1 MPRSSRNINSRP
13 QQVSPLADISVQ
25 FKHQGR
31 PFGRVSPHDRAH
43 TATALMWPT
52 STAAATTQ
60 TQFGEP
66 PKRPPAALDNL
77 LQTITA
83 FNYSTRSQLCRL
95 EEASGPLAARL
106 RCPMCGSRDVVLMF
120 VLPSERQSASA
131 IKPFNPGRG

>member
-66 PKRPPAALDNL
+66 PKRPPAALDNP

-83 FNYSTRSQLCRL
+83 FNYSNLPDMCRGIRP
-95 EEASGPLAARL
+95 ACSGRPCQERILRIAALPKAQMGVLAVFPLYYQRT
-106 RCPMCGSRDVVLMF
+106 GIVV
-120 VLPSERQSASA
+120 RW
-131 IKPFNPGRG
+131 R